1 MEEVFPVSIAA
12 FIAMAAAVDSVGS
25 AAATAVGS
33 PDTDAST
40 EAAAS
45 AAGSVSGAGA
55 GSPDTCASGAAAV
68 SAGSGS
74 ATSAAGSASGA
85 GAASLA
91 VVSAASGSAAASAG
105 SASGAAAGSPDT
117 VASAESAASAA
128 GSAGTGAVSTVT
140 SVISSE
146 TSITGSETM
155 ISYLNSVGFWLIS
168 LDMLSE
174 IRPAPADLAVM
185 NPSSSISMISGV
197 SLFQTERAGNSS
209 PCSMRAVSCRVSPTD
224 MLYFA
229 VSSSCP
235 ASLLIALRTVSF
247 SSLTDTDI
255 LAGTGSP
262 DSDPA
267 SVSAAKAWAG

>member
-1 MEEVFPVSIAA
+1 
-12 FIAMAAAVDSVGS
+12 MAAADDSVGS
-25 AAATAVGS
+25 AAAAAVGS
-33 PDTDAST
+33 PDT
-40 EAAAS
+40 
-45 AAGSVSGAGA
+45 V
-55 GSPDTCASGAAAV
+55 ASGAAAA
-68 SAGSGS
+68 S
-74 ATSAAGSASGA
+74 SAA
-85 GAASLA
+85 
-91 VVSAASGSAAASAG
+91 VSTASGSAAATG
-105 SASGAAAGSPDT
+105 SVSGAAAGSPDT

-128 GSAGTGAVSTVT
+128 GSAVSSFVSAAGSASGAAAASSVVSAGAGAESSVT
-140 SVISSE
+140 AVISSE
-146 TSITGSETM
+146 TTISGSRTR

-267 SVSAAKAWAG
+267 SVSAAKA

>member
-1 MEEVFPVSIAA
+1 MLTLDEVFPVSTAA
-12 FIAMAAAVDSVGS
+12 FIATEAVIVSVGS
-25 AAATAVGS
+25 AAA
-33 PDTDAST
+33 
-40 EAAAS
+40 
-45 AAGSVSGAGA
+45 
-55 GSPDTCASGAAAV
+55 
-68 SAGSGS
+68 
-74 ATSAAGSASGA
+74 
-85 GAASLA
+85 
-91 VVSAASGSAAASAG
+91 
-105 SASGAAAGSPDT
+105 AAAGSPDT
-117 VASAESAASAA
+117 DSVTESVAAAAGSKSGAAIGSPDTDSVTESAASAA
-128 GSAGTGAVSTVT
+128 GSKSGAAIGSPDTVASSSAAAGSSIAAAASSAVSAGTEAESSVT
-140 SVISSE
+140 AVISSE
-146 TSITGSETM
+146 TLISGSRTR

-197 SLFQTERAGNSS
+197 SLLQTERAGNSS

-229 VSSSCP
+229 ASSSCP

-267 SVSAAKAWAG
+267 SVSAAKA